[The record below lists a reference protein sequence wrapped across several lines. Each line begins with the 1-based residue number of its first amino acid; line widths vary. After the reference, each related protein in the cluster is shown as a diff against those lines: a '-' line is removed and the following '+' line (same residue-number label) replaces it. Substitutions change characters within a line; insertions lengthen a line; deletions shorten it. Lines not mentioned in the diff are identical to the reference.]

1 MQEQEI
7 LQKVKEVVSD
17 RLGVEIERV
26 TPQARY
32 QEDLDADSLDVVDLV
47 MALEDAFQIKIP
59 DSDAG
64 KIKTVQETVD
74 YLKKALEGKA

>member
-7 LQKVKEVVSD
+7 LQKVKEVVAE

-32 QEDLDADSLDVVDLV
+32 QEDLNADSLDVVDLV

-64 KIKTVQETVD
+64 KIKTVQETVE
-74 YLKKALEGKA
+74 YLKKALESEA

>member
-7 LQKVKEVVSD
+7 LQKVKEVVAE
-17 RLGVEIERV
+17 RLGVEIEKV

-32 QEDLDADSLDVVDLV
+32 QEDLNADSLDVVDLV
-47 MALEDAFQIKIP
+47 MALEDAFQVKIP
-59 DSDAG
+59 DADAG

-74 YLKKALEGKA
+74 YLKKALKGEA

>member
-7 LQKVKEVVSD
+7 LQKVKEVVAE

-32 QEDLDADSLDVVDLV
+32 QEDLSADSLDVVDLV
-47 MALEDAFQIKIP
+47 MAIEDAFQIKIP

-74 YLKKALEGKA
+74 YLKKALEDRA

>member
-7 LQKVKEVVSD
+7 LQKVKEVVAE

-32 QEDLDADSLDVVDLV
+32 QEDLNADSLDVVDLV
-47 MALEDAFQIKIP
+47 MAIEDTFQIKIP

-74 YLKKALEGKA
+74 YLKKALEDRA